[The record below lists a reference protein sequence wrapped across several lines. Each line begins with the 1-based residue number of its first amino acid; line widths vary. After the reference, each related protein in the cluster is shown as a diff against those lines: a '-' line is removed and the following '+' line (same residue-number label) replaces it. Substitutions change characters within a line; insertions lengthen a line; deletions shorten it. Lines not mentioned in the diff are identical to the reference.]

1 MAVKRDQAD
10 IWFSKCVR
18 ARDAAC
24 CYCGKTETLEAAHIY
39 GRRLKSVRW
48 SMDNC
53 LALCHY
59 HHRYFTEQP
68 IAFRDWLVSLYG
80 EGHMEVLREKS
91 QAIFKTTT
99 AIRKEIAKH
108 YRGEFQKKEADPDY
122 EIISYN

>member
-10 IWFSKCVR
+10 VWFSKCVR
-18 ARDAAC
+18 ARDGQC

-68 IAFRDWLVSLYG
+68 IEFRDWLVKLYG
-80 EGHMEVLREKS
+80 EGHMDLLRDKAR
-91 QAIFKTTT
+91 AIFKSTV

-108 YRGEFQKKEADPDY
+108 YRQEFHKKEADPSY

>member
-10 IWFSKCVR
+10 IWFSKAVR
-18 ARDAAC
+18 ARDGKC
-24 CYCGKTETLEAAHIY
+24 VYCGKAETLEAAHIY

-53 LALCHY
+53 IALCHY

-68 IAFRDWLVSLYG
+68 IEFRDWLVSVYG
-80 EGHMEVLREKS
+80 EGHMEMLKEKAR
-91 QAIFKTTT
+91 QIFKSTH

-108 YRGEFQKKEADPDY
+108 YREQYQRKESNPDH
-122 EIISYN
+122 ELVSYN

>member
-10 IWFSKCVR
+10 VWFSKCIR

-53 LALCHY
+53 LALCHH

-68 IAFRDWLVSLYG
+68 IEFNNWLVKLYG
-80 EGHMEVLREKS
+80 HGHMDLLQEKAR
-91 QAIFKTTT
+91 AIFKTT
-99 AIRKEIAKH
+99 AMIRKEIARH
-108 YRGEFQKKEADPDY
+108 YRVEFQKKESDPDY